1 MSEKISLVLDTV
13 VKGTEDILSTTTA
26 TERLTAAIEE
36 ERNQVRK
43 VNGDLKKVT
52 GYQSAI
58 KSMKRMREQYRA
70 AEADVARLS
79 KEQADHKE
87 TTRKLR
93 VEYAAADTEV
103 SRLNAQL
110 KKTSG
115 EGAVQLQNRLDSA
128 KNRMNALNIEMGEGK
143 VRTSDLN
150 KAYKQ
155 ATKRVNTLSEKQVN
169 QTNKLK
175 KLGGELKDAGVHT
188 NRLAAEQRKLE
199 RESEKATAAIAKQNE
214 HLKKRNAIKSRID
227 TRNAKLSDIGGQASS
242 LAMKAMP
249 LGASVYSAV
258 KNESSFA
265 DVKKVVDM
273 SPEEAAQLRSW
284 SLRTSASKEG
294 GGLKANE
301 INDMLAAGGQSGIQ
315 DVAELKSF
323 VLDSAAMGVAFDMEA
338 GQAGETLATFK
349 AALGLDQEGAMGL
362 ASTANSLSNKFNAKA
377 GDIAGVMARQGASAK
392 MAGFNVNE
400 SSALATSMLATG
412 MNEESAATAL
422 KNISG
427 RLTLGSAATNSQRGA
442 LSKIGYN
449 SEELASSMQTDASGT
464 LMGVLDAIKDAP
476 LEEQGALISQIFGEE
491 AKGAISA
498 LAGNTELYQEA
509 LAVANQEQ
517 STHIDGLQKEFA
529 SRISTTEGGISGFI
543 NKVTRLS
550 VIFGNSLLPAL
561 NWVLEPLGNAAMLL
575 GDFAEANE
583 GVTSAVAIGV
593 TGFVALKAALLA
605 GKAASLIFGNTLD
618 KGKLFRNGLD
628 RETSTSGKAAKFAT
642 KQIRKLSDALYD
654 IRSHEGGDRSRPYER
669 RERVRKSQPN
679 QRSRSRSR
687 VRSLNMAKSGKR
699 GLFGKIVNLG
709 GNVLSSA
716 SNRVSN
722 ARNIINNRGI
732 GGDARRFSSYQTN
745 TSDSYRSNRSKRFG
759 RSRNLTSRVLN
770 IGRSLFSTV
779 SNKMGNA
786 RHVVG
791 NTATS
796 VGARAFNTTSNVMRA
811 NKGALP
817 MSLGGGALA
826 MMPMMAAAQD
836 AVDIGGDI
844 AEGIGKSGLSKVLR
858 PLSMAISAGNI
869 ATALT
874 NGNTKEAVTEGGS
887 LLGGMGGASLGAA
900 LGTAIF
906 PGVGTVVGGLVGSLA
921 GDFFG
926 GSMAEWLGDKLTPM
940 PNKLM
945 QPEEVET
952 RLAENRKKEATAK
965 SHPPVKVDAPIQ
977 IHAAPGMD
985 PQQIAMEVKRQ
996 LEESLQMTGMSIE
1009 DSLSVSYIDA

>member
-26 TERLTAAIEE
+26 TERLAAAIEE

-93 VEYAAADTEV
+93 VEYAATDAEV
-103 SRLNAQL
+103 SRLNSEL

-169 QTNKLK
+169 QANKLK
-175 KLGGELKDAGVHT
+175 KLGGELKDAGVNT

-362 ASTANSLSNKFNAKA
+362 AGTANSLSNKFNAKA

-449 SEELASSMQTDASGT
+449 PEELASSMQTDASGT

-618 KGKLFRNGLD
+618 KGKLFRNGLG
-628 RETSTSGKAAKFAT
+628 RETNASGKAAMFAT

-669 RERVRKSQPN
+669 ERKNSPQK
-679 QRSRSRSR
+679 RSRRSP
-687 VRSLNMAKSGKR
+687 KR
-699 GLFGKIVNLG
+699 RQPRL
-709 GNVLSSA
+709 
-716 SNRVSN
+716 
-722 ARNIINNRGI
+722 
-732 GGDARRFSSYQTN
+732 
-745 TSDSYRSNRSKRFG
+745 
-759 RSRNLTSRVLN
+759 RSRNPLAKVFNLGS
-770 IGRSLFSTV
+770 SLFSTV
-779 SNKMGNA
+779 SNKVGNA
-786 RHVVG
+786 RHVMG
-791 NTATS
+791 NSATG

-874 NGNTKEAVTEGGS
+874 NGDTKEAVTEGGS

-965 SHPPVKVDAPIQ
+965 SLPPVKVDAPIQ